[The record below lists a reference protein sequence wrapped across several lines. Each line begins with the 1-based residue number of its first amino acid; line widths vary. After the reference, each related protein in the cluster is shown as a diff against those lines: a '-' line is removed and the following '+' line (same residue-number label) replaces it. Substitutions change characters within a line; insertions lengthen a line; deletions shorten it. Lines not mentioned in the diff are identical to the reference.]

1 MSLAGP
7 DLEQSAYQEAARQ
20 ADGLAV
26 LPPQA
31 AGRKLFAALA
41 RKHTPHGHGR
51 VVCITG
57 GSSGIGRC
65 TAALFARR
73 GWNVGLI
80 ARGQAG
86 LAEAARDVRGA
97 GALAATATADVSD
110 AAGLLSAA
118 QSLSA
123 TLGVPDV
130 WINCAGNGVYGRF
143 EQVPAEQFD
152 RVTAVT
158 YTGTVNGCRAALA
171 LMGPRGHGTIVNVC
185 SAAAFH
191 GLPMMS
197 SYAGAKA
204 AVRGFAQALRA
215 ELRIARSRIRVTTVF
230 PPAVN
235 TPFFSHAVSHMEWPA
250 RPAPPVYQPEV
261 VASGIYHAATK
272 GGAEVIVSGTAHA
285 FLLATRAAP
294 GLIAWCMT
302 QLGFESQL
310 SRDPEPG
317 RLSDPTLFTPSEDAS
332 PVRGPFSRN
341 ARAGSL
347 HLAATRALAVMSRD
361 RSEAP

>member
-1 MSLAGP
+1 M
-7 DLEQSAYQEAARQ
+7 DHSAPHDVARDTG
-20 ADGLAV
+20 ALAV
-26 LPPQA
+26 LPPRGI
-31 AGRKLFAALA
+31 GRRLLLA
-41 RKHTPHGHGR
+41 FRRKHTPVGHGR

-57 GSSGIGRC
+57 ASSGLGRC
-65 TAALFARR
+65 TAALFAAQ

-86 LAEAARDVRGA
+86 LAEAAQDVRGA
-97 GALAATATADVSD
+97 GALAAIATADVAD
-110 AAGLLSAA
+110 APALQAA
-118 QSLSA
+118 A
-123 TLGVPDV
+123 EAITAVLGVPQV

-143 EQVPAEQFD
+143 EQVPAAQFD

-158 YTGTVNGCRAALA
+158 YTGTVNGCRTALA
-171 LMGPRGHGTIVNVC
+171 LMSQRGHGTIVNVC

-191 GLPMMS
+191 GLPMMT

-235 TPFFSHAVSHMEWPA
+235 TPFFSHAVSHMDWPA

-261 VASGIYHAATK
+261 IAAGIYHAATK
-272 GGAEVIVSGTAHA
+272 GGAEVVLSGTAHA

-310 SRDPEPG
+310 SRDAEPG
-317 RLSDPTLFTPSEDAS
+317 RLAEPTLFAPPDCAS
-332 PVRGPFSRN
+332 PVRGPFGQQ
-341 ARAGSL
+341 ARRTSL
-347 HLAATRALAVMSRD
+347 HLAAARAVSVLVRD

>member
-1 MSLAGP
+1 MSLAGS
-7 DLEQSAYQEAARQ
+7 DLEQSASQEAARQ
-20 ADGLAV
+20 AEGLRV

-31 AGRKLFAALA
+31 AGRRALLA
-41 RKHTPHGHGR
+41 MRRRHTPRGHGR
-51 VVCITG
+51 VVLITG

-65 TAALFARR
+65 TAALFASH
-73 GWNVGLI
+73 GWNVGLV
-80 ARGQAG
+80 ARGKAG
-86 LAEAARDVRGA
+86 LAEAARDVRGL
-97 GALAATATADVSD
+97 GGLAATAVADVSD
-110 AAGLLSAA
+110 AAALQAA
-118 QSLSA
+118 GRAIAA
-123 TLGVPDV
+123 TLGVPHV

-143 EQVPAEQFD
+143 EQVGDAEFD

-191 GLPMMS
+191 GLPMMT

-235 TPFFSHAVSHMEWPA
+235 TPFFSHAVSHMAWPA

-261 VASGIYHAATK
+261 VAAGIYHAATK
-272 GGAEVIVSGTAHA
+272 GGAEVTVSGTAHA

-302 QLGFESQL
+302 QLGFEGQL
-310 SRDPEPG
+310 SRDAEPE
-317 RLSDPTLFTPSEDAS
+317 RLANPTLFTPSEDAS
-332 PVRGPFSRN
+332 PVRGPFSRQ
-341 ARAGSL
+341 ARATSL
-347 HLAATRALAVMSRD
+347 HLAATRALAVLSRD